1 MQQKAL
7 YCADLTIEFLGKIV
21 KTVSYLESK
30 ISTARNTAARD
41 FKTTD
46 GSKITADMRR
56 WAADNSPEAESL
68 NVALGRA
75 KASKMVLEKKFDI
88 LIKQHHL
95 YKDVAAGLRKTIL
108 GYTPIDKVVAP
119 DGWE

>member
-1 MQQKAL
+1 MLQQKAL

-30 ISTARNTAARD
+30 ISTARNAAARD

-68 NVALGRA
+68 NVALGKA
-75 KASKMVLEKKFDI
+75 KASKLVLEKKFDI

-108 GYTPIDKVVAP
+108 GYTPIDKVVVE
-119 DGWE
+119 GWE